1 LSPFHLKQ
9 SHMEDPRL
17 SGIGNSSINFK
28 ELRHVLLLHETLS
41 FQRAATLAGVTQSAL
56 SQSIATLEER
66 LGVKLF
72 DRNRRKVTATG
83 FGDLIAGRAVAILND
98 LSDMDQQIGAM
109 RDVREGTMRF
119 GMGIVPAVLILEQ
132 STSVFQAEHPDVAT
146 RVIVDVP
153 EVLAERMEANEIE
166 FFVAHYPRQIRSR
179 DHQNEMLFSYEHRL
193 ICAPDHP
200 LTHLDRVTFTDLIR
214 HPVVSFGPMYL
225 ADLGLR
231 TLRDSDD
238 YKRFERNYPAVQIQQ
253 PWLLA
258 DLVAAGDFVMFAPA
272 EPLADRIDQGLLVT
286 REVAD
291 LQTRIGVNLVWKAG
305 LSLSPAATRMA
316 GILRELAERQATDD
330 LRRKIL

>member
-1 LSPFHLKQ
+1 
-9 SHMEDPRL
+9 MEDPRL
-17 SGIGNSSINFK
+17 AGIGNSSINLK

-41 FQRAATLAGVTQSAL
+41 FKRAAELAGVTQSAL

-72 DRNRRKVTATG
+72 DRNRRKVSATG

-132 STSVFQAEHPDVAT
+132 ATSAFQAEHPDVAT

-166 FFVAHYPRQIRSR
+166 FFVAHYPPQIRSR
-179 DHQNEMLFSYEHRL
+179 DHQHETLLSYEHRL
-193 ICAPDHP
+193 ICAPEHP
-200 LTHLDRVTFTDLIR
+200 LAGLNRVTFADLIR

-238 YKRFERNYPAVQIQQ
+238 YRRFERNYPAVQTQQ

-258 DLVAAGDFVMFAPA
+258 DLVAAGDFVMFAPG
-272 EPLADRIDQGLLVT
+272 EPLADRIGQGLLVT

-291 LQTRIGVNLVWKAG
+291 LQTRIEVKLVWKAG
-305 LSLSPAATRMA
+305 VSRSPAAKRMA
-316 GILRELAERQATDD
+316 EILHELAERQARDD
-330 LRRKIL
+330 LRRNFVE